1 MYIAKIGRVRAYVA
15 KYESG
20 CLLIEL
26 IRGPFCVCRGFG
38 GKQAACDAA
47 RGLNA
52 RSVGAVN
59 EYLEGRS

>member
-1 MYIAKIGRVRAYVA
+1 MKNGRVAAYTA

-26 IRGPFCVCRGFG
+26 IRGPFRIGFG
-38 GKQAACDAA
+38 GDQAACDAA

>member
-1 MYIAKIGRVRAYVA
+1 MTYTA

-26 IRGPFCVCRGFG
+26 IKGPFCACLGFG
-38 GKQAACDAA
+38 GEKAACDAA

-59 EYLEGRS
+59 ENLEGRS

>member
-1 MYIAKIGRVRAYVA
+1 MKNGRVAAYTA

-26 IRGPFCVCRGFG
+26 IRGPFHIGLGFG
-38 GKQAACDAA
+38 GDQAACDAA

>member
-1 MYIAKIGRVRAYVA
+1 MKNGRVSAYTA

-26 IRGPFCVCRGFG
+26 IRGPFLIGLGFG
-38 GKQAACDAA
+38 GDQAACDAA